1 MLLRHRNLF
10 FLLFALSGFSGLI
23 YESIW
28 THYLKLFLG
37 HAAYAQTL
45 VLAIFMG
52 GLALGSWICSK
63 YSVWWKNLFLG
74 YAVAEGAI
82 GLFALIFH
90 AAFVQIMDIS
100 YASVIPNLGSPLSIT
115 AYKWIL
121 SALMIMPQSI
131 LLGMTFPLMSAGVLR
146 LFPDKPGRNVAMLY
160 FTNSIG
166 ASIGVLVSGFMLI
179 RMVGLPGTIEI
190 AGAINIILA
199 FAVWWLVRFGTSEVS
214 PTVVA
219 VAPPKENIRWY
230 RLFLLASLVTGF
242 ASFIYEIGWIRMLSL
257 VLGTS
262 THSFELMLSAFILGL
277 AFGGLWIQRHIDQ
290 VESPV
295 RYLAKVQVIMGLLA
309 LSTLLLYGNTFEIMQ
324 WLVKSLPKTD
334 TGYTLFNLSSSGIA
348 MAIMLPTTV
357 CAGMTLPLITFILLR
372 SGAGERSIGAV
383 YAANTVGAI
392 IGVFFAIHVG
402 MPYLGL
408 KGLIT
413 FGAGMDIALGVALIW
428 STAAGLINRRVLP
441 TAMTA
446 IGATAVAAT
455 FLFVQL
461 DPFKMGSGVYRDGI
475 LESPDTDRLL
485 YHKDGRTATVSCF
498 LDNEGVISIRTNGK
512 ADAGIMTFPENEHT
526 IDETTMILFAVVP
539 MTLAPH
545 MKTVASIGMGS
556 GLTSHTL
563 LSNPSIQQ
571 VDTVEIEREMVAA
584 ANYFR
589 PRVELVYTDP
599 RSKIYIDD
607 AKTFFSTYNKKYDL
621 IVSEP
626 SNPWVSGVAGLF
638 SSEFYRMIKTHLHD
652 GGLFVQWVQLYE
664 INVDL
669 VASVLKAISEN
680 FPDYQVYASNN
691 NDMLIVAKKDGLLPD
706 PDYSVLRVPAIKSA
720 LERIKVDNSQD
731 ISIRKVGSKKFFA
744 HLLESFPIRA
754 NSDYHPVLDQNAA
767 RARFL
772 DNSARDFLN
781 FHHIPIPA
789 MEILDGT
796 PLRRDVTNVT
806 FTKYFYKAEATVTAM
821 ALRDYFVSGHVTTG
835 QTNEDL
841 MRKATFIKAACGG
854 MLNTSQDERFKT
866 IFSLS
871 VAMAPYLNPSELN
884 SFWSVLKSE
893 KCVSL
898 LSDGERQWLTL
909 FKAVGNRDAFHMME
923 EAQTIL
929 ANGNELS
936 PIARK
941 YLLIS
946 GMVGALAQGKRAE
959 AYQLWTKY
967 GLSLIAKDDPD
978 LLFRMLAAES
988 VGVAR

>member
-1 MLLRHRNLF
+1 MLLRHRNIF

-63 YSVWWKNLFLG
+63 YSVWWKNLLLG

-90 AAFVQIMDIS
+90 TAFVQAVDIS
-100 YASVIPNLGSPLSIT
+100 YTSVIPNLGSPLSIT
-115 AYKWIL
+115 AYKWTL
-121 SALMIMPQSI
+121 SALMILPQST

-166 ASIGVLVSGFMLI
+166 ASIGVLVSGFILI
-179 RMVGLPGTIEI
+179 RMVGLPGTIGI
-190 AGAINIILA
+190 AGVINIILA
-199 FAVWWLVRFGTSEVS
+199 LAVWWLVRFGPSEVK
-214 PTVVA
+214 PAVVV

-230 RLFLLASLVTGF
+230 RLFLLASLVTGL

-262 THSFELMLSAFILGL
+262 THAFELMLSAFILGL

-309 LSTLLLYGNTFEIMQ
+309 LSTLLLYGHTFEGMQ

-348 MAIMLPTTV
+348 MAIMLPTTI
-357 CAGMTLPLITFILLR
+357 CAGMTLPLITFILIR
-372 SGAGERSIGAV
+372 RGQGESSIGAV

-392 IGVFFAIHVG
+392 IGVFFSIHIG
-402 MPYLGL
+402 MPHLGL

-413 FGAGMDIALGVALIW
+413 LGAGMDITLGVALLW
-428 STAAGLINRRVLP
+428 STAARFINQMLLP
-441 TAMTA
+441 AAMTA
-446 IGATAVAAT
+446 VGATAVAAT

-461 DPFKMGSGVYRDGI
+461 DPFKMGSGVYRNGI

-485 YHKDGRTATVSCF
+485 YYKDGRTATVSCF
-498 LDNEGVISIRTNGK
+498 LDNQGVISIRTNGK
-512 ADAGIMTFPENEHT
+512 VDAGIMTVPENENT
-526 IDETTMILFAVVP
+526 VDETTMILLAVVP
-539 MTLAPH
+539 MTLAPQ
-545 MKTVASIGMGS
+545 MKTVAAIGMGS

-571 VDTVEIEREMVAA
+571 VDTVEIEKEMVAA

-599 RSKIYIDD
+599 RSRIYIDD

-638 SSEFYRMIKTHLHD
+638 SREFYRLIKTHLRD

-680 FPDYQVYASNN
+680 FSDYEVYASND
-691 NDMLIVAKKDGLLPD
+691 NDMLIVAKKGGLLPD
-706 PDYSVLRVPAIKSA
+706 PDYSVLTVPAINSA
-720 LERIKVDNSQD
+720 LKRIKVNSSQD
-731 ISIRKVGSKKFFA
+731 ISIRKAGSKKFLA
-744 HLLESFPIRA
+744 PLLESFSTRA

-772 DNSARDFLN
+772 KDSAQDFLN
-781 FHHIPIPA
+781 FQHIPIPA
-789 MEILDGT
+789 MEILDGAL
-796 PLRRDVTNVT
+796 LRQDATNVT
-806 FTKYFYKAEATVTAM
+806 FTNYLFKAQATVTAM
-821 ALRDYFVSGHVTTG
+821 ALRDYFMSGNVAAG

-841 MRKATFIKAACGG
+841 MKKATFIKAACGG
-854 MLNTSQDERFKT
+854 MFNTSQHERLETMFT
-866 IFSLS
+866 LS
-871 VAMAPYLNPSELN
+871 VAMVPYLNPSELG
-884 SFWSVLKSE
+884 SFWSVLKSG

-898 LSDGERQWLTL
+898 LSAGERQWLNL
-909 FKAVGNRDAFHMME
+909 FKAVGNRDAVRMME

-929 ANGNELS
+929 ASGNELS

-941 YLLIS
+941 YLLAS

-959 AYQLWTKY
+959 ANWLWTKY
-967 GLSLIAKDDPD
+967 GLSLIATDDPD